1 MCPDP
6 VLARIDMKRKKYIE
20 TDNLTKYYKV
30 TYTNGDSEV
39 FIETDVAS
47 AELYAKEENSRGRT
61 LETIK
66 EYQDILSALTDY

>member
-1 MCPDP
+1 
-6 VLARIDMKRKKYIE
+6 MKRKKNINIDKD
-20 TDNLTKYYKV
+20 TLTKYYKV

-39 FIETDVAS
+39 FIGTDVAS

-66 EYQDILSALTDY
+66 EYQDVLSALTDYQ